1 MRPLKRILIAD
12 DHALFRKG
20 LKLLLS
26 DSFPKAEVRDV
37 DSLDSA
43 LDGLSNAAPVDL
55 AILDLKMPGMAGV
68 ESLRAVREAYPE
80 TAILVLSGSDARNDV
95 LGALGAGVHGYV
107 VKSSPDAELLSA
119 IERVRRGQVYVPPQ
133 LASPAVPE
141 APPPPSDPPV
151 AFDGLTPR
159 QKDVLRLLAK
169 GKSNKEI
176 ARELTLAEGTVKI
189 HLAAVLRF
197 LKARNRTE
205 AAVLAARFNI

>member
-20 LKLLLS
+20 LRLLLS
-26 DSFPKAEVRDV
+26 DSFPKADVRDV
-37 DSLDSA
+37 DSLDAA
-43 LDGLSNAAPVDL
+43 LEGLSHAAPVDL
-55 AILDLKMPGMAGV
+55 AILDLRMPGMAGA

-80 TAILVLSGSDARNDV
+80 TAILVLSGSDARHDV

-119 IERVRRGQVYVPPQ
+119 IERVRRGQVYVPSQ
-133 LASPAVPE
+133 LASPAMPDP
-141 APPPPSDPPV
+141 APASEPPA

-169 GKSNKEI
+169 GRSNKEI
-176 ARELTLAEGTVKI
+176 ARELDLAEGTVKI

-205 AAVLAARFNI
+205 AAVLAARFNL